1 MDPVT
6 IALGLAQFA
15 PSLIKMFTGND
26 KAAQVADKVV
36 DIAKVV
42 TGKGNGQ
49 AALEAIKADPNK
61 AIEFQMAV
69 MNQDFELEKAYLADI
84 ADARSRDVEIVKAGH
99 INYRANALAVGATIL
114 VIFCL
119 FITVWATS
127 MDDFA
132 KATITLILGR
142 SLGWIEQVFSF
153 EFGTTRASKTKDDTI
168 SNLAK

>member
-6 IALGLAQFA
+6 IALSLAQFA
-15 PSLIKMFTGND
+15 PQLFKMFGND
-26 KAAQVADKVV
+26 KAAAVADKVV

-42 TGKGNGQ
+42 TGKETGEE
-49 AALEAIKADPNK
+49 ALEELKANPDK
-61 AIEFQMAV
+61 VLEFRSMIETQKH
-69 MNQDFELEKAYLADI
+69 ELEKAYLADT
-84 ADARSRDVEIVKAGH
+84 ADARARDVELAKAG
-99 INYRANALAVGATIL
+99 IVNYRASALAGGAALL

-119 FITVWATS
+119 FITVWATN

-153 EFGTTRASKTKDDTI
+153 EFGTTRASKVKDDTI
-168 SNLAK
+168 SKLTK